1 MELVREL
8 VAFNFPE
15 VAAPLRTVDRSAYHD
30 VMLRQIQVKN
40 DTKFLSLLIRNNRMD
55 EAEEILAC
63 PHPAISHAIHESI
76 KWAA

>member
-15 VAAPLRTVDRSAYHD
+15 VAAPLRTVDRSSYHD

-40 DTKFLSLLIRNNRMD
+40 EPTFLSLLIRNNRMA
-55 EAEEILAC
+55 EVEEILAC
-63 PHPAISHAIHESI
+63 PHPAMRDAIHDAVL
-76 KWAA
+76 WAA